1 MVVRMRG
8 RPKAGA
14 PHGRSRE
21 VMWKFRCAVAMLV
34 LPLLWGWAGE
44 EGHPAQDSGPLRSPS
59 ATFRVVSY
67 NIHLGRRLPHILE
80 LFRTHPELSRADVIA
95 LQEVVCDR
103 RTETPPN
110 EIPTR
115 SSGALHRGSSGRVE
129 HSNQAR
135 VLAERL
141 GFTSVCLPGKRKG
154 DRELGLALLSRYPLT
169 EIERIVLPQER
180 RAGDLPRIALGA
192 TLVIGT
198 LRIRIYNMHVQALVP
213 RELKIRQVEAVLQSA
228 RHQATPYRLI
238 LGDLNMLTRRDRRA
252 LERVLGEAGF
262 SPALPEPT
270 WTYRRF
276 FLIRMALDGIY
287 VQNLRVLASGVLQ
300 DVTAS
305 DHRPIWADIALPANA
320 P

>member
-1 MVVRMRG
+1 
-8 RPKAGA
+8 
-14 PHGRSRE
+14 
-21 VMWKFRCAVAMLV
+21 
-34 LPLLWGWAGE
+34 
-44 EGHPAQDSGPLRSPS
+44 
-59 ATFRVVSY
+59 
-67 NIHLGRRLPHILE
+67 
-80 LFRTHPELSRADVIA
+80 
-95 LQEVVCDR
+95 
-103 RTETPPN
+103 
-110 EIPTR
+110 
-115 SSGALHRGSSGRVE
+115 
-129 HSNQAR
+129 
-135 VLAERL
+135 
-141 GFTSVCLPGKRKG
+141 
-154 DRELGLALLSRYPLT
+154 
-169 EIERIVLPQER
+169 
-180 RAGDLPRIALGA
+180 
-192 TLVIGT
+192 
-198 LRIRIYNMHVQALVP
+198 MHVQALVP